1 MPPQGGTHSTR
12 REIKM
17 NHFSVYHYDCIC
29 WDGKSSN
36 KKTALKKVIAS
47 NEALNNEGASLD
59 QFRFQNEFRRVRDA
73 HSVRLEYKVIEH
85 RAAK

>member
-1 MPPQGGTHSTR
+1 MS
-12 REIKM
+12 K
-17 NHFSVYHYDCIC
+17 FYKVYHLGCIC
-29 WDGKSSN
+29 WDGEASN
-36 KKTALKKVIAS
+36 KITALKKGIAS

-73 HSVRLEYKVIEH
+73 HSVRLEYKVLEH